1 MKREIYNFIPKASMR
16 MLWQT
21 TRQQFSLVPLLIL
34 SNIFAIVILSVI
46 GLYAKVERK
55 GNGVEKLFSDPFD
68 SSNFYLGWL
77 TSLSEI
83 FWCVAISICIFSI
96 ALLSHNHIA
105 YKAASD
111 RKHTQKF
118 LLVSAL
124 LMSLLYIDDRFR
136 LTLIICDFFN
146 ANLKPVTNIF
156 YGSLLILY
164 AKKWWWKIRTTT
176 YFPLLIC
183 FCLFGLSS
191 YADIVPLQS
200 HGASAMLEDG
210 TKLIGLINL
219 TFYFWYVCS
228 REIKNFYLNSDY
240 DC

>member
-1 MKREIYNFIPKASMR
+1 MKREIYNFISIASMR

-46 GLYAKVERK
+46 SVYAKVERK

-83 FWCVAISICIFSI
+83 FWCVAISICVFSI
-96 ALLSHNHIA
+96 ALLSQNHHNVA
-105 YKAASD
+105 YKAVND

-136 LTLIICDFFN
+136 LTLIICDFFH
-146 ANLKPVTNIF
+146 ANLKPAIGLF

-164 AKKWWWKIRTTT
+164 AKQWWWKIRTTT

-200 HGASAMLEDG
+200 RGASAMLEDG

-228 REIKNFYLNSDY
+228 REIKNFY
-240 DC
+240 